1 MKDDEGRMT
10 RCSNTHWQDVTTRQ
24 TYLKWE
30 KYLEC
35 RLMAVIKSRNVE
47 EEEVSLWWSR

>member
-10 RCSNTHWQDVTTRQ
+10 CCRLCSSSTHWQDVTTRQ

-35 RLMAVIKSRNVE
+35 RLVVFVVVGGSNKK
-47 EEEVSLWWSR
+47 